1 MLLDYAKTAVLLKK
15 HGIKMARGFLCSTE
29 GELLEKSRLL
39 KKPYVLKVVG
49 PQVMHKTEK
58 KLIAL
63 DLHSVDQLQQAFWRL
78 KQNAK
83 GLRDIRFLLQ
93 SELQGV
99 ELIVGG
105 KEDAV
110 FGETILFGSGGVAV
124 ELFKD
129 VSLRLA
135 PLSKRDAVDMINET
149 RAKAYFTENGFRGRK
164 ANFDKVVGLL
174 LKTSNLLAKEKKVL
188 ELDFNPVIVDENE
201 AFVADAKVI
210 MRE

>member
-1 MLLDYAKTAVLLKK
+1 MLLDYAKTSVLLKK
-15 HGIKMARGFLCSTE
+15 HGIKLARGFLCASE

-78 KQNAK
+78 KLNAK
-83 GLRDIRFLLQ
+83 GLRDVKFLLQ
-93 SELQGV
+93 SELRGV

-110 FGETILFGSGGVAV
+110 FGETILFGSGGVTV

-129 VSLRLA
+129 FSLRLA
-135 PLSKRDAVDMINET
+135 PLTKRDALEMINET
-149 RAKAYFTENGFRGRK
+149 QAKAYFTENGFRGRK
-164 ANFDKVVGLL
+164 ANLDKIVALL
-174 LKTSNLLAKEKKVL
+174 LRTSNLLAKEKKVA
-188 ELDFNPVIVDENE
+188 EVDFNPVIVDEGE
-201 AFVADAKVI
+201 AFVADAKVMI
-210 MRE
+210 H